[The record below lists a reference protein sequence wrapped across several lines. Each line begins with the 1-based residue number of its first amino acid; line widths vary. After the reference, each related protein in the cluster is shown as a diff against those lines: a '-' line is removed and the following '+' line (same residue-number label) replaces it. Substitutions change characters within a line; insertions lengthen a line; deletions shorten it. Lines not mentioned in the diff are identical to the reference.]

1 MSALRLLINTFAY
14 LRALLDRENKLK
26 SLSRIRKRHLI
37 KLIESIQIIF
47 VKQMQTKQSEF
58 LIEGISCL
66 NLEKYEKKLSSNNS
80 SNSCANPEWI
90 NYKRLIK

>member
-1 MSALRLLINTFAY
+1 
-14 LRALLDRENKLK
+14 
-26 SLSRIRKRHLI
+26 
-37 KLIESIQIIF
+37 
-47 VKQMQTKQSEF
+47 MQTKQSEF